1 MELKH
6 QIFAAYKMERKLG
19 KGGMASVYK
28 ASHLDTGQ
36 EVALKILHEQFSDDA
51 YIRKRL
57 EHEAAIAA
65 ELKHP
70 HIVPVWE
77 YGEFEHRPYL
87 VMPYMEGGSLAEWF
101 TSPRALKHEA
111 SLKIL
116 GCIAQALDYAH
127 QDGVIHRDVKLE
139 NILLSKKNVPAISD
153 FGIAQATN
161 TTRITRTGQV
171 LGTPQY
177 LAPEHFTGDGD
188 ADLDHRTDLYSF
200 GVMAYLLLT
209 GFFPFTGRDGLAVI
223 VKQRDHA
230 VPPPSLVNRALPK
243 ALDAIFERAL
253 AKKPEDR
260 LSSALDLVHS
270 LDAAFYNVPSIAT
283 TIFLNSP
290 NPVSTVQIAL
300 HNVPHEMIGG
310 DTVMM
315 SSDTAMIPAVTIVD
329 SESDIRVP
337 AKSRKIWPFVSFGLL
352 VACLGLGLFTVGM
365 NAFFGRNG
373 DFSEM
378 ILSNGLKVNEEV
390 TATETPTNTET
401 STATQT
407 PSITPTFTAT
417 STGTVTP
424 TYTFTPTRR
433 VFASATPFP
442 SASATLVS
450 GGSFGTG
457 VVQATRRATTRP
469 LPTRTRTFTPVPTS
483 TRTLT
488 AVPTDIPTLIP
499 SDTAT
504 PVPPTA
510 IPPTDVP
517 PTNPPPP
524 TDVPPTD
531 IPPTDPPPPTDIPPT
546 DVPPTDPPPPTDEVQ
561 SVELTQ
567 EP

>member
-6 QIFAAYKMERKLG
+6 QIFAAYRIERKIG

-28 ASHLDTGQ
+28 ASHMNTGQ
-36 EVALKILHEQFSDDA
+36 EVALKILHEQFSDDG

-65 ELKHP
+65 DLKHP

-77 YGEFEHRPYL
+77 YGEFEGRPYL

-188 ADLDHRTDLYSF
+188 TDLDYRTDLYSF
-200 GVMAYLLLT
+200 AVMAYLLLT

-243 ALDAIFERAL
+243 AVDSIFERAL
-253 AKKPEDR
+253 AKKPEER
-260 LSSALDLVHS
+260 LATALDLVHS

-283 TIFLNSP
+283 TVFLNSP
-290 NPVSTVQIAL
+290 NPIATVQIAL

-310 DTVMM
+310 DTVTL

-329 SESDIRVP
+329 SESDIRIP
-337 AKSRKIWPFVSFGLL
+337 SKSRKPLPIMFFGLM
-352 VACLGLGLFTVGM
+352 VACIGLSVFAAGM
-365 NAFFGRNG
+365 NAFFGRNN
-373 DFSEM
+373 DLSEM
-378 ILSNGLKVNEEV
+378 ILSNDLDLSEEV
-390 TATETPTNTET
+390 TASASPTNTET

-407 PSITPTFTAT
+407 PTITSTFTAT
-417 STGTVTP
+417 STGTITP

-433 VFASATPFP
+433 VFASPTTFA
-442 SASATLVS
+442 SASATLGS

-457 VVQATRRATTRP
+457 VTQPTRRATLRP
-469 LPTRTRTFTPVPTS
+469 LPTRTRTATPDPTNTRTRTPVPTD
-483 TRTLT
+483 
-488 AVPTDIPTLIP
+488 TDIPTFIP
-499 SDTAT
+499 PDTDT
-504 PVPPTA
+504 PIPPTA
-510 IPPTDVP
+510 I
-517 PTNPPPP
+517 
-524 TDVPPTD
+524 PPTD
-531 IPPTDPPPPTDIPPT
+531 IPPTDPPPPTDVPPT
-546 DVPPTDPPPPTDEVQ
+546 DVPPTDPPPPTDIPPTDPPPPTDEVQ
-561 SVELTQ
+561 EIEPTQ